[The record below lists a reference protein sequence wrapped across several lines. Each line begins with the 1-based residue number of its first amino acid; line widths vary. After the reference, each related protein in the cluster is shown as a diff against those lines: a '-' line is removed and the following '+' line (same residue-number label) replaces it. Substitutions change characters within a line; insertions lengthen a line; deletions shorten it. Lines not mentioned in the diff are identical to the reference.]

1 MQLSKNKIL
10 VAMAQNNYSTK
21 DLAKAYGV
29 SCSRINFILNSR
41 EVRPTTVAKLS
52 KAGIP
57 KGTYNRI
64 TTTKT
69 AKAVTIGKIARILNV
84 DVTELLED

>member
-1 MQLSKNKIL
+1 MTSTNAYIMIAVSYKIALSYKKGEKQLMKISIKKL
-10 VAMAQNNYSTK
+10 E
-21 DLAKAYGV
+21 LAKARACM
-29 SCSRINFILNSR
+29 STNDII
-41 EVRPTTVAKLS
+41 